1 MPSAPEFFLAL
12 ACSIRQKLRIAA
24 ITLALAGAVVAPPAI
39 AAPDLTDIWWSPAE
53 PGWGVNFV
61 QADSFIFATFFV
73 YGPTNKPAWYTGQMT
88 RDANG
93 IWKGGLYAS
102 SGSYFGAP
110 FDPTVRAID
119 QVGSVTFTPTTE
131 SEGALTY
138 NVGAV
143 VVAKTIRRQ
152 TLQDI
157 DLDGTYMGA
166 LVTDVY
172 NCDDSRPVVT
182 SRRFVD
188 AVASP
193 LVGGATRIDFSFAT
207 GGACSFT
214 GTATQAGRVFRIDN
228 ATYTCGT
235 GPATLYELKA
245 TSLGLEGRWS
255 APVVGGCTEYGVFS
269 MVQK

>member
-1 MPSAPEFFLAL
+1 MALTRSFRHNFRLA
-12 ACSIRQKLRIAA
+12 AA
-24 ITLALAGAVVAPPAI
+24 TLALAAAVVAAPVS
-39 AAPDLTDIWWSPAE
+39 AAPDLTDLWWNSAE

-73 YGPTNKPAWYTGQMT
+73 YGPTNKPAWYTGQMV

-102 SGSYFGAP
+102 SGSFFGAP
-110 FDPTVRAID
+110 YNPTLSAID
-119 QVGSVTFTPTTE
+119 LVGNVTFTPTNE

-143 VVAKTIRRQ
+143 VVAKTIQRQ

-157 DLDGTYMGA
+157 DLNGTYIGA
-166 LVTDVY
+166 LITDVY
-172 NCDDSRPVVT
+172 NCNDNRPLVT

-193 LVGGATRIDFSFAT
+193 VTGGATRLDFTFAT
-207 GGACSFT
+207 GGACSFS
-214 GTATQAGRVFRIDN
+214 GKATQAGRVFRIDN

-235 GPATLYELKA
+235 GPATLYELKV
-245 TSLGLEGRWS
+245 TSLGFEGRWS
-255 APVVGGCTEYGVFS
+255 APVAGGCTEYGVFS
-269 MVQK
+269 AVQQ